1 MAWRDDVKDV
11 VVLLCT
17 VPSEEVGTKLARS
30 LVQEGLVAC
39 VNVVPG
45 LRSIYRWKG
54 EVCEDAELLL
64 VMKSVRSR
72 SGAIAERV
80 KELHPYETPELIALP
95 VGGGTDGYLAWV
107 REQACVGCANAEQ
120 SGPRS

>member
-11 VVLLCT
+11 TVLLCT
-17 VPSEEVGTKLARS
+17 VPSEEVGTALAKA

-45 LRSIYRWKG
+45 VRSIYRWKG
-54 EVCEDAELLL
+54 EVCEDAEHLL

-72 SGAIAERV
+72 SGEIAERV
-80 KELHPYETPELIALP
+80 KALHPYETPELIALP
-95 VGGGTDGYLAWV
+95 VGGGMDGYLAWV
-107 REQACVGCANAEQ
+107 REQACVGCAHSEQ
-120 SGPRS
+120 RG